1 MSRRTQ
7 SSVGEAEG
15 AALPEGGRRRRAG
28 RASIA
33 ACHSLV
39 ARPAAPLLLL
49 LFGAMLQSA

>member
-1 MSRRTQ
+1 MNRRTQ

-15 AALPEGGRRRRAG
+15 AALPEGERRRRAG

-39 ARPAAPLLLL
+39 ARPAAPLLLF
-49 LFGAMLQSA
+49 LFGLMLQSA